1 MAHLWLVAA
10 WSAPLSGP
18 VSAQEWG
25 ARSGW
30 VSGLESACQ
39 SESRLAQA
47 WERASARGL
56 ALVLVKVWETV
67 SEMGS
72 VQMMGKA
79 SEMARAQTWETV
91 SETSLARVWVK
102 ASVQVSEPRSET
114 ASVMVWAPPLG
125 RQ

>member
-1 MAHLWLVAA
+1 ME
-10 WSAPLSGP
+10 SAPLLDGKL
-18 VSAQEWG
+18 VKTK
-25 ARSGW
+25 
-30 VSGLESACQ
+30 
-39 SESRLAQA
+39 
-47 WERASARGL
+47 ERASARGL
-56 ALVLVKVWETV
+56 ALVSAKVWEAV

-114 ASVMVWAPPLG
+114 ASAMVWEPVNPIQATVKLPAMKAHGFTTQFEDPSLL
-125 RQ
+125 